1 MDGVDE
7 AVRHFKLLILVIVGL
22 SLQVATARGQAAAA
36 RIALVIGN
44 SAYAEAPLANPAND
58 ARLMAETLRGLGFD
72 VIERIDANRKT
83 IQLATFELQDRLLEA
98 GKDAVGLFYYAGHGV
113 QVGGQNYL
121 IPLNSEIEKER
132 EVAIEA
138 VSTGFVLKQM
148 EFADNRMN
156 FIILDACR
164 NNPLMRSFRSA
175 TRGLARMDA
184 PRGSLV
190 AYSTGPGEVAADGT
204 GSNSP
209 YTLALSQA
217 MRTPGVPAEKMFKLV
232 RDSVMAVTKGEQT
245 PWEESSL
252 TGTDFF
258 FAPDE
263 AVAAQPEPKAA
274 PAAALDPAEQA
285 FWQAIAD
292 SDSASDYRSYL
303 QDYPDGIYASLA
315 KSRAD
320 ALQSGSDNQA
330 TRGAT
335 ASELAFWEAIKDSD
349 NAADYEAY
357 LQQFPEGDFAALARV
372 RLAAADEARRLEDER
387 VEAERAVA
395 EQKAAAD
402 ATSNPDVATASTG
415 GAFDGKWAL
424 NLEIDTC
431 AYIGISSGT
440 IVSLNSKVTGSI
452 ALGSLGILKATGSIR
467 PSGELE
473 GFTLKGRFLLRLKG
487 SISGD
492 KGKGRLSVIGL
503 PCDGSFSL
511 ARIEAN

>member
-1 MDGVDE
+1 
-7 AVRHFKLLILVIVGL
+7 
-22 SLQVATARGQAAAA
+22 
-36 RIALVIGN
+36 
-44 SAYAEAPLANPAND
+44 
-58 ARLMAETLRGLGFD
+58 
-72 VIERIDANRKT
+72 
-83 IQLATFELQDRLLEA
+83 
-98 GKDAVGLFYYAGHGV
+98 
-113 QVGGQNYL
+113 
-121 IPLNSEIEKER
+121 
-132 EVAIEA
+132 
-138 VSTGFVLKQM
+138 
-148 EFADNRMN
+148 
-156 FIILDACR
+156 
-164 NNPLMRSFRSA
+164 
-175 TRGLARMDA
+175 
-184 PRGSLV
+184 
-190 AYSTGPGEVAADGT
+190 
-204 GSNSP
+204 
-209 YTLALSQA
+209 
-217 MRTPGVPAEKMFKLV
+217 MFKLV

-395 EQKAAAD
+395 EQKVAADEARRLEDERVEAERTVAEQKAAADEARRLEDERVEAERAVAEQKAAAD

>member
-1 MDGVDE
+1 
-7 AVRHFKLLILVIVGL
+7 
-22 SLQVATARGQAAAA
+22 
-36 RIALVIGN
+36 
-44 SAYAEAPLANPAND
+44 
-58 ARLMAETLRGLGFD
+58 
-72 VIERIDANRKT
+72 
-83 IQLATFELQDRLLEA
+83 
-98 GKDAVGLFYYAGHGV
+98 
-113 QVGGQNYL
+113 
-121 IPLNSEIEKER
+121 
-132 EVAIEA
+132 
-138 VSTGFVLKQM
+138 
-148 EFADNRMN
+148 
-156 FIILDACR
+156 
-164 NNPLMRSFRSA
+164 
-175 TRGLARMDA
+175 MDA

-320 ALQSGSDNQA
+320 APAIGFRQSGDARRDGLRTGCSGRRSRTA
-330 TRGAT
+330 TTRPTTRRICNSFPKATSPPWRGCGWPRRTKRGALKT
-335 ASELAFWEAIKDSD
+335 NASRQSARSRSRRSRRTKRDALKT
-349 NAADYEAY
+349 NASKQSARSRSRR
-357 LQQFPEGDFAALARV
+357 PRRTKRGALKTK
-372 RLAAADEARRLEDER
+372 R

-503 PCDGSFSL
+503 PCDWKFFSRTNRGQL
-511 ARIEAN
+511 DFAAKRMPPVVRSNVLDAPLPLPNGQK